1 MGMIKTLNQDK
12 QQEASMKLPEEQF
25 PKKEDGTMDIMKMI
39 DNLFPEQPN
48 LQEYMKEVCKGY
60 ALQMCMQSAEQ
71 LIQVIKGGKLNI
83 EPSDFVPQELAPTMN
98 MNEKPSH
105 SDK

>member
-1 MGMIKTLNQDK
+1 MGKIKTLNQDK
-12 QQEASMKLPEEQF
+12 QQEAQEHQF

-48 LQEYMKEVCKGY
+48 LQEYVKEVCKGY
-60 ALQMCMQSAEQ
+60 ALQMCMVSAEQ
-71 LIQVIKGGKLNI
+71 LIQVIKGGKMNI

-98 MNEKPSH
+98 MNEQTSH